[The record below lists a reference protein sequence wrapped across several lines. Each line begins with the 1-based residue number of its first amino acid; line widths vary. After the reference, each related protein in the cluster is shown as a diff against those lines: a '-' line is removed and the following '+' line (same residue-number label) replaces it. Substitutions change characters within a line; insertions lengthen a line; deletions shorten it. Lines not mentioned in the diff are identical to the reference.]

1 MAYDNRDSIDFG
13 KEEIHKLFRSIFV
26 PTLLGMLFNMAFIL
40 TDGIFVGHGIGPNGL
55 ASINL
60 VAPVMMC
67 LTGIGMMF
75 GIGSSVVAAIHLSHE
90 NLKAARI
97 NLTQGMIGAVML
109 SVVIVALLYLFP
121 NGALRLLGTSEELLD
136 STREYLVWF
145 VPTCL
150 LLMIQIV
157 GGFGIRLDGSPKYA
171 MYCSIIPACIN
182 IFFDYLFIFPCHMG
196 LKGAA
201 LATDIGT
208 AVGALMVG
216 YYFIGP
222 VKTLKYYKLKASGT
236 SMRLFARNAGYMVKV
251 GFSGFIGEFALSMMM
266 LCGNRAFG
274 KYLGDTGVAA
284 YSVVCY
290 LYPIVYNVFYAVS
303 TSAQPIISFNHGA
316 QKDER
321 VSGTFRFSVGI
332 SLAFAAGV
340 TVLMWLFSAP
350 IVSVFLERGTATFP
364 YASEGLPFFA
374 LGFVMNGFNVSAIGY
389 FQSVANNRNSTLLM
403 SMRGVIM
410 PIVTFW
416 VFPMLWGTLGLW
428 LAMPASELITTC
440 CAVAFLKKTPLAPQS
455 R

>member
-26 PTLLGMLFNMAFIL
+26 PTLLGMLFNVVFIL

-75 GIGSSVVAAIHLSHE
+75 GIGSSVVAAIHLSHD
-90 NLKAARI
+90 NIKAARI
-97 NLTQGMIGAVML
+97 NLTQGIWGATML
-109 SVVIVALLYLFP
+109 SALIVALLYLFP
-121 NGALRLLGTSEELLD
+121 DTALRLLGTSPELLD
-136 STREYLVWF
+136 GTREYLLWF
-145 VPTCL
+145 VPTCVL
-150 LLMIQIV
+150 SMIQIV
-157 GGFGIRLDGSPKYA
+157 GGFSIRLDGSPKYA
-171 MYCSIIPACIN
+171 MFCSIIPACIN
-182 IFFDYLFIFPCHMG
+182 IILDYTFIFPCHMG

-208 AVGALMVG
+208 GVGALMAA
-216 YYFIGP
+216 YYFVKP
-222 VKTLKYYKLKASGT
+222 VKTLRLYRLKLSST
-236 SMRLFARNAGYMVKV
+236 SLRLFTRNSGYMIKV

-316 QKDER
+316 QHNDR
-321 VSGTFRFSVGI
+321 VSGTFRYSAGI
-332 SLAFAAGV
+332 SLAFAAVV
-340 TVLMWLFSAP
+340 TLLLWLFASP
-350 IVSVFLERGTATFP
+350 IVSVFLEPLTASFP
-364 YASEGLPFFA
+364 YASKGLPLFA
-374 LGFVMNGFNVSAIGY
+374 LGFVLNGFNVSAIGY
-389 FQSVANNRNSTLLM
+389 FQSVENNRKSTLLM
-403 SMRGVIM
+403 SLRGIFL
-410 PIVTFW
+410 PIITFF

-428 LAMPASELITTC
+428 LSMPAAELVTVC
-440 CAVAFLKKTPLAPQS
+440 FAVAFLRKSTLKVTS
-455 R
+455 

>member
-13 KEEIHKLFRSIFV
+13 KEEIRKLFRSIFV
-26 PTLLGMLFNMAFIL
+26 PTMLGMLFNVVFIL

-75 GIGSSVVAAIHLSHE
+75 GIGSSVVSAIHLSHE

-97 NLTQGMIGAVML
+97 NITQGLTAATIMG
-109 SVVIVALLYLFP
+109 VVVVALLYLFP
-121 NGALRLLGTSEELLD
+121 DTALRMLGTSEELLA
-136 STREYLVWF
+136 STKEYMLWF

-150 LLMIQIV
+150 MLMIQIV
-157 GGFGIRLDGSPKYA
+157 GGFAIRLDGAPKYA
-171 MYCSIIPACIN
+171 MYCSIVPAVIN
-182 IFFDYLFIFPCHMG
+182 IVFDYTLIFPCHMG

-208 AVGALMVG
+208 AVGAVMVA
-216 YYFIGP
+216 YYFVKP
-222 VKTLKYYKLKASGT
+222 VKQLRLYRLKWSGT
-236 SMRLFARNAGYMVKV
+236 SVRLFARNAGYMVKV

-274 KYLGDTGVAA
+274 KYLGDTGVSA

-316 QKDER
+316 KQRER
-321 VSGTFRFSVGI
+321 VNGTFRYSVGI
-332 SLAFAAGV
+332 SMVFAAVV
-340 TVLMWLFSAP
+340 TVVMWLMAP
-350 IVSVFLERGTATFP
+350 AIVSVFLATDSASYP
-364 YASEGLPFFA
+364 YVAAGLPLFA
-374 LGFVMNGFNVSAIGY
+374 LGFVFNGFSVSAIGY
-389 FQSVANNRNSTLLM
+389 FQSVESNRKSTLLM
-403 SMRGVIM
+403 AMRGVVL
-410 PIVTFW
+410 PIAAFW
-416 VFPMLWGTLGLW
+416 LLPIALGTTGLW
-428 LAMPASELITTC
+428 LAMP
-440 CAVAFLKKTPLAPQS
+440 VAEVVTAACGVVMMRKS
-455 R
+455 I